1 MCPADL
7 APDHARTILFATCNA
22 VDVRDALAE
31 VPLRVLRVV
40 DTFKREEAHVGVR
53 VAFAALVADMAGFD
67 VYCTHCYYVH
77 DIIAAVLAYGGGSF
91 LKTLRILCL
100 FVLCWRFSINWC
112 AFGKMLT

>member
-7 APDHARTILFATCNA
+7 APDHARTILFATCDA

-77 DIIAAVLAYGGGSF
+77 DINVAFSEDIANIVLV
-91 LKTLRILCL
+91 CV
-100 FVLCWRFSINWC
+100 VLEIFDQLVRVR
-112 AFGKMLT
+112 

>member
-7 APDHARTILFATCNA
+7 APDHARTILFATCDA

-53 VAFAALVADMAGFD
+53 VAFAALVADMSGFD
-67 VYCTHCYYVH
+67 LYCTHCYYVH
-77 DIIAAVLAYGGGSF
+77 DINVAVLTYGGGSF
-91 LKTLRILCL
+91 LKTLRILYL